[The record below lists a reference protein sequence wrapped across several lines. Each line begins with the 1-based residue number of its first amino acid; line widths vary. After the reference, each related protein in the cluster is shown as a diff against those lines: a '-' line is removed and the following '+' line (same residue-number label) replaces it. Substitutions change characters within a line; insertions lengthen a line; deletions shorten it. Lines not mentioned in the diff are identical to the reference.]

1 MPSVSE
7 QLVLAVDQGTS
18 GTTCLLVTS
27 GGEVARRAYAEVPVT
42 YPRDGWVEQD
52 AERLWQSVRQ
62 ATEALLRDAERPP
75 VALGITNQR
84 ETLVVFDRSTL
95 EPVAPAIVW
104 QCRRSAAICAEHR
117 ERGEEDAVR
126 RKTGLVLDPYFTATK
141 IEWLF
146 REQPGLRA
154 RAERGEICAGTVDC
168 WLIARLTAGHVVATD
183 ASNASRTLL
192 YDLRRGRFD
201 PELCELF
208 GVPPAA
214 LPAVCDS
221 AGVVG
226 ETDPDALCG
235 LRIPIAGVAGDQQA
249 ALFGQACVRRGMSK
263 NTYGTG
269 SFVLTNIGRGL
280 PPPVAGVVTTVAWRL
295 EGADTFALEG
305 SIFVTGAA
313 LRWLVEVGLLSSPA
327 EAGDLVASVPDSAG
341 CHFVPALTGLGAPW
355 WDPGARGA
363 FVGLTSRAGR
373 AHLVRAVVESMAYR
387 TRDVVEAME
396 RGSGVRFTQLRVDGG
411 ASRLDTL
418 CQFQAD
424 LLGIPVTRAAS
435 VEATAVG
442 AAMLAAVGARLI
454 DGIDSIERM
463 WTAGRRFEPSSPGQR
478 PVEAY
483 ERWLDAVRRVRTN
496 VNVP

>member
-1 MPSVSE
+1 MSQ

-18 GTTCLLVTS
+18 GTTCLLVTA
-27 GGEVARRAYAEVPVT
+27 GGQVAHRAYAEVPVT

-52 AERLWQSVRQ
+52 AELLWRSVGQ
-62 ATEALLRDAERPP
+62 ATDELLRDAGQAP

-84 ETLVVFDRSTL
+84 ETLVVFDRTTL

-104 QCRRSAAICAEHR
+104 QCRRSTPICAEHR
-117 ERGEEDAVR
+117 QRGEEGAVR
-126 RKTGLVLDPYFTATK
+126 RRTGLVLDPYFTATK

-146 REQPGLRA
+146 REQPALRE

-168 WLIARLTAGHVVATD
+168 WLIARLTAGRVVATD

-208 GVPPAA
+208 GVPLAA
-214 LPAVCDS
+214 LAEVADS

-226 ETDPDALCG
+226 ETDPGALCG

-269 SFVLTNIGRGL
+269 SFVLTNIGRSV
-280 PPPVAGVVTTVAWRL
+280 PPPVPGVLTTVAWRL
-295 EGADTFALEG
+295 AGADTFALEG

-313 LRWLVEVGLLSSPA
+313 LRWLVEIGLLSSPG
-327 EAGDLVASVPDSAG
+327 EAGQLFASVPDSAG

-363 FVGLTSRAGR
+363 FIGLTGGTGR

-396 RGSGVRFTQLRVDGG
+396 RGSGVRFTELRVDGG
-411 ASRLDTL
+411 ASRLDGL
-418 CQFQAD
+418 CQLQAD
-424 LLGIPVTRAAS
+424 LLGIPVTRSAS

-442 AAMLAAVGARLI
+442 AAMLAAVGAGLI
-454 DGIDSIERM
+454 DGIDSIEDT
-463 WTAGRRFEPSSPGQR
+463 WIAGRRFEPSTPGQR
-478 PVEAY
+478 PGEAY
-483 ERWLDAVRRVRTN
+483 ERWLEAVQRVRTN

>member
-1 MPSVSE
+1 MSQ

-18 GTTCLLVTS
+18 GTTCLLVTTA
-27 GGEVARRAYAEVPVT
+27 GEVAQRAYAEVPVS
-42 YPRDGWVEQD
+42 YPHDGWVEQD
-52 AERLWQSVRQ
+52 AEVLWQSVRQ
-62 ATEALLRDAERPP
+62 ATADLLRDAEQPP

-84 ETLVVFDRSTL
+84 ETLVVFDRATL

-104 QCRRSAAICAEHR
+104 QCRRSAQICAQHR
-117 ERGEEDAVR
+117 DRGEEEAVR
-126 RKTGLVLDPYFTATK
+126 RKTGLLLDPYFTATK

-146 REQPGLRA
+146 REQPALRE
-154 RAERGEICAGTVDC
+154 RAEHGELCAGTVDC
-168 WLIARLTAGHVVATD
+168 WLIARLTAGEVVATD

-201 PELCELF
+201 PDLCDLF

-226 ETDPDALCG
+226 ETDPEALCG

-269 SFVLTNIGRGL
+269 SFVLTNIGRSL
-280 PPPVAGVVTTVAWRL
+280 PPPVSGVLTTVAWRL
-295 EGADTFALEG
+295 QGADTFALEG

-313 LRWLVEVGLLSSPA
+313 LRWLVEIGLLSSPA
-327 EAGDLVASVPDSAG
+327 EAGDLFASVADTAG
-341 CHFVPALTGLGAPW
+341 CHFIPALTGLGAPW

-363 FVGLTSRAGR
+363 FVGLTGAVGR
-373 AHLVRAVVESMAYR
+373 AHLVRAVVESIAYR
-387 TRDVVEAME
+387 TRDVMEAME
-396 RGSGVRFTQLRVDGG
+396 RGSGVRFTELRVDGG
-411 ASRLDTL
+411 ASRLDQL

-424 LLGIPVTRAAS
+424 VLGIPVTRSAS
-435 VEATAVG
+435 VEATAIG
-442 AAMLAAVGARLI
+442 AAMLAAVGAGLI
-454 DGIDSIERM
+454 DGIDSIETT
-463 WTAGRRFEPSSPGQR
+463 WTAGRRFEPAEPGCR
-478 PVEAY
+478 PAEAY
-483 ERWLDAVRRVRTN
+483 ERWLEAVQRVRTHAD
-496 VNVP
+496 VP